1 MPRSPRHAPS
11 AFRVLP
17 PSALAGVAQNPRI
30 FRRLK
35 QLVES
40 STRGDPMSPLLWT
53 CQRTQQLATIL
64 SQEGNPISP
73 DTIGRLLAEMGYS
86 LQANLKTL
94 EEGANHPD
102 RAIGT
107 SSFII

>member
-1 MPRSPRHAPS
+1 
-11 AFRVLP
+11 
-17 PSALAGVAQNPRI
+17 
-30 FRRLK
+30 
-35 QLVES
+35 
-40 STRGDPMSPLLWT
+40 MSPLLWT